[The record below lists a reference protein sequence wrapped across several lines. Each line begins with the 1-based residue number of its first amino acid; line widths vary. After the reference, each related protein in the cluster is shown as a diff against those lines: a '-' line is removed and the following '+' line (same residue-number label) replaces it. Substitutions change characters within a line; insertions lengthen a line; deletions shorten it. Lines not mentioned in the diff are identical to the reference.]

1 VEARNGGSGGTKGD
15 LSTYFSLLYM
25 FNSAEE
31 QLKIIKRGT
40 VDIINEKELI
50 AKLNRSIKTKKP
62 LRVKLGLDPTAPDIH
77 IGNAIPIHKLRTF
90 QELGHTA
97 VLIIGDYTAIV
108 GDPSGVNKTRPQLSH
123 EEIMKNTK
131 TYLNQLG
138 KILDLKRTEILYNS
152 KWFMKMKFIDMIT
165 LASKITV
172 ARMLERDDFTKR
184 YNSGISISLHEFI
197 YPLMQGY
204 DSIMVK
210 SDIEIGG
217 TDQMFS
223 LLVGRDLQRDENMEP
238 QVALTT
244 PLLEGIDGNKKMSKS
259 LSNYIGIYEEPKEI
273 FGKTM
278 SINDSLMRKYF
289 ELATDLSLE
298 ETDKILKAHPRQAK
312 VDLGKAIVSRYYDNE
327 IAEKVAEEFDRVHKE
342 HKLPDNI
349 TEIRIQLP
357 QLEVSATASTTH
369 KIWIVKLLVDYG
381 FAATNG
387 EARRLI
393 TQGGVSID
401 NNKLTDPKQ
410 EVDVKNGMIL
420 RVGKRRFAKILVSP
434 G

>member
-1 VEARNGGSGGTKGD
+1 LFGLVRAKLIFAGTI
-15 LSTYFSLLYM
+15 YM
-25 FNSAEE
+25 ISSAKE
-31 QLKIIKRGT
+31 QLKKIKCGT
-40 VDIINEKELI
+40 IDIISEEELI
-50 AKLNRSIKTKKP
+50 AKLERSIKTRKP

-77 IGNAIPIHKLRTF
+77 IGNAIPIHKLRNF

-152 KWFMKMKFIDMIT
+152 KWFMKMKFMEMIT

-184 YNSGISISLHEFI
+184 YNSGIPISIHEFI

-217 TDQMFS
+217 TDQIFS

-259 LSNYIGIYEEPKEI
+259 LGNYIGIYEEPKEI

-278 SINDSLMRKYF
+278 SIDDSLMRKYF
-289 ELATDLSLE
+289 ELATDIPLE
-298 ETDKILKAHPRQAK
+298 ETDEILKAHPRHAK
-312 VDLGKAIVSRYYDNE
+312 VNLGKAIVRRYYNNE
-327 IAEKVAEEFDRVHKE
+327 IAEKVAAEFDRVHKE

-349 TEIRIQLP
+349 TEIKIQLP
-357 QLEVSATASTTH
+357 PLEVSSTESTTH

-387 EARRLI
+387 QARRLI

-410 EVDVKNGMIL
+410 EVDVKTGMIL
-420 RVGKRRFAKILVSP
+420 RIGKRRFAKIRVRP
-434 G
+434 DDPVGRVN